1 MAARITRTL
10 SGLKGINVFRLI
22 GLTIVTAVLSVG
34 CRSLP
39 ISPNADSTWIQDLQR
54 ADSIVLKLREIGAE
68 QALTDQT
75 SLTRFSNLY
84 SSAKFET
91 YWHTLPGNLG
101 ERTIEIYSNGEKL
114 RKMSY
119 TGVLWEHSDKLDDRI
134 ARLSDADSDW
144 LEGLFEAMKTG
155 SSQPAR

>member
-1 MAARITRTL
+1 ML
-10 SGLKGINVFRLI
+10 RLI
-22 GLTIVTAVLSVG
+22 GFTIAAAVLSVG

-39 ISPNADSTWIQDLQR
+39 ISPNADRTWMHDLQR
-54 ADSIVLKLREIGAE
+54 ADSIVLKLRGNGAE
-68 QALTDQT
+68 RTLTDQT
-75 SLTRFSNLY
+75 SLSRFSDLY
-84 SSAKFET
+84 SAAKFET

-101 ERTIEIYSNGEKL
+101 ERTIGIYANGEKL
-114 RKMSY
+114 REMSY
-119 TGVLWEHSDKLDDRI
+119 TGVLWERSDELDDRT